1 MLTKKLAALAAI
13 LLLSGLTA
21 CGEDRPSDD
30 GDVQGSDT
38 ETTET
43 TDTPAGGSTECDFV
57 SDGAPPAKEVEA
69 PAAETDLSGQIPV
82 VIETSAGD
90 LALTLDADNAPCT
103 VASFLSLAD
112 QDYYDDTECHRLGAV
127 PGFSMLQCGDPTAT
141 GTGGPGYTIPDE
153 ITGDETYPAGTI
165 AMANTGLPNS
175 GGGQFFLVFG
185 DTQLQPAYTVFGT
198 FDADSIKV
206 LEDVA
211 KAGTDNSEGQGVGR
225 PTEKVTFEDVVVS

>member
-1 MLTKKLAALAAI
+1 VLTKKLAALAAI

-21 CGEDRPSDD
+21 CADDRPSA
-30 GDVQGSDT
+30 DVEGSDE

-43 TDTPAGGSTECDFV
+43 STPTTSTEGTSCEYV
-57 SDGAPPAKEVEA
+57 EDGAPPAREVEL
-69 PAAETDLSGQIPV
+69 PSGETDLSGEIPAT
-82 VIETSAGD
+82 IETSAGD
-90 LALTLDADNAPCT
+90 LGITLDADNAPCT
-103 VASFLSLAD
+103 VASFLSLAE

-153 ITGDETYPAGTI
+153 VTGEETYPAGTI
-165 AMANTGLPNS
+165 AMANTGIPNS

-198 FDADSIKV
+198 LDDAAIEV
-206 LEDVA
+206 LEGVA
-211 KAGTDNSEGQGVGR
+211 EAGTDNSEGQGVGR
-225 PTEKVTFEDVVVS
+225 PNEKVTFEDVVVE